1 MPSSELLN
9 GKGNLTDTYTACLD
23 EHRVFINGQ
32 PFYLIKTFYGTNT
45 RDDFFRTFSNELDTD
60 LYKKAEIIPDAI
72 AFNEYGI
79 LYDLSLRVVAV
90 FNMQFA
96 YYDFQKRRVIFR
108 EPEDILLDYYKGT
121 PEFTQKSVDD
131 QLKEKLEACEE
142 KVYEK
147 IAAHSGPVARPTPV
161 PVDSQVSVAT
171 RVTELEKK
179 IAEKNKRR
187 DFMEHAVMYAAVP
200 PVEWQ

>member
-9 GKGNLTDTYTACLD
+9 GKGNLTDTYIACLD

-45 RDDFFRTFSNELDTD
+45 REDFFCTFSNELDTD
-60 LYKKAEIIPDAI
+60 LYKKAEIIPDTI
-72 AFNEYGI
+72 AFNEYGVI
-79 LYDLSLRVVAV
+79 YDLSLRVVAV

-96 YYDFQKRRVIFR
+96 YYDFQKRKVIFR
-108 EPEDILLDYYKGT
+108 GPEDILLDYYKES
-121 PEFTQKSVDD
+121 PKFTQKSLDD

-142 KVYEK
+142 KVHDK

-161 PVDSQVSVAT
+161 PVEPQVNVEA
-171 RVTELEKK
+171 RVTELEKR
-179 IAEKNKRR
+179 IAEKTKRR
-187 DFMEHAVMYAAVP
+187 DFMEHAVMYAAAP